1 MCSCYS
7 ATSESAE
14 SPYNRVARVTRV
26 LHTSCLCHQKS
37 YRNVAWRVAC
47 HATMPGRPKRGS
59 RWWAPTG
66 CPAWMTKSE
75 VDVLWKPEDDL
86 EGEFD
91 RAVAEQGE
99 SATARRKLM
108 NYFIFN
114 STEIADWQEETD
126 RASWYLRT
134 TGSLTLL
141 LLRSKVETYKSAT
154 YEERGS
160 EDWMDRLFA
169 ASWPSA
175 VAPQAAQSGSEADDH
190 LSGIDDDSPSV
201 ANGDDSLVQME
212 TNAVAP
218 QAAQSPSE
226 ADDNLAG
233 NDDDDDE
240 MDTAMGAAEHE
251 QGTNVLPV
259 SKGGASASSSAATWS
274 SFAHASANTPSAV
287 ASNGKAPAVTTAT
300 FDMQGYSIE
309 SGKTA
314 SKMPAFQV
322 GHCTDLEELLAS
334 SHKKARL
341 TEALGQEIEVKL
353 KPLMDTGII
362 INESLRQAWL
372 GDKKEGNA
380 GKCDSDNINGVS
392 NPEEATTEAV
402 AASVVAA
409 VVAPLLCLAI
419 TQYEIDFVTWDARL
433 TISGKGL
440 PPDTN
445 GGGGEQQRA
454 DTWSEQSHACKDLL
468 RAERRFTVFHE
479 EQSPC

>member
-59 RWWAPTG
+59 RWWAPPG

-91 RAVAEQGE
+91 RAVVEQGE

-201 ANGDDSLVQME
+201 ANGDDSSVQMETNAVAPQAAQSGSEADDNLSGIDDDSPSVANGDDSLVQME

-218 QAAQSPSE
+218 QAAQSQAKQITTSQAMMTTTTKWTKRWVLQSTSRGPTYFPSRKVVPQ
-226 ADDNLAG
+226 LA
-233 NDDDDDE
+233 
-240 MDTAMGAAEHE
+240 HR
-251 QGTNVLPV
+251 
-259 SKGGASASSSAATWS
+259 
-274 SFAHASANTPSAV
+274 
-287 ASNGKAPAVTTAT
+287 
-300 FDMQGYSIE
+300 
-309 SGKTA
+309 
-314 SKMPAFQV
+314 
-322 GHCTDLEELLAS
+322 LL
-334 SHKKARL
+334 R
-341 TEALGQEIEVKL
+341 G
-353 KPLMDTGII
+353 
-362 INESLRQAWL
+362 
-372 GDKKEGNA
+372 
-380 GKCDSDNINGVS
+380 
-392 NPEEATTEAV
+392 
-402 AASVVAA
+402 
-409 VVAPLLCLAI
+409 APLL
-419 TQYEIDFVTWDARL
+419 TPRL
-433 TISGKGL
+433 IPPRLSPRMVKRL
-440 PPDTN
+440 P
-445 GGGGEQQRA
+445 
-454 DTWSEQSHACKDLL
+454 
-468 RAERRFTVFHE
+468 
-479 EQSPC
+479 

>member
-1 MCSCYS
+1 MCCCYS

-47 HATMPGRPKRGS
+47 HATMPGRPKR
-59 RWWAPTG
+59 WWAPPG

-154 YEERGS
+154 NEERGS

-175 VAPQAAQSGSEADDH
+175 VAPQAAQSGSKADDH

-201 ANGDDSLVQME
+201 ANGDDR
-212 TNAVAP
+212 
-218 QAAQSPSE
+218 
-226 ADDNLAG
+226 G
-233 NDDDDDE
+233 Y
-240 MDTAMGAAEHE
+240 
-251 QGTNVLPV
+251 VLFFP
-259 SKGGASASSSAATWS
+259 
-274 SFAHASANTPSAV
+274 
-287 ASNGKAPAVTTAT
+287 
-300 FDMQGYSIE
+300 E
-309 SGKTA
+309 SGVVFSHTHLSA
-314 SKMPAFQV
+314 YSCILMHFQHFHCISSDCILHLLHGIAYDCIFTHSCMLHSEVDAFAYLHTHFHGCIWYKV
-322 GHCTDLEELLAS
+322 HSCAF
-334 SHKKARL
+334 
-341 TEALGQEIEVKL
+341 
-353 KPLMDTGII
+353 
-362 INESLRQAWL
+362 
-372 GDKKEGNA
+372 
-380 GKCDSDNINGVS
+380 KCI
-392 NPEEATTEAV
+392 
-402 AASVVAA
+402 
-409 VVAPLLCLAI
+409 
-419 TQYEIDFVTWDARL
+419 
-433 TISGKGL
+433 
-440 PPDTN
+440 
-445 GGGGEQQRA
+445 
-454 DTWSEQSHACKDLL
+454 
-468 RAERRFTVFHE
+468 
-479 EQSPC
+479 